1 MMTPLL
7 DDYMALRRAAGF
19 QLRVQ
24 EVHLRNFVK
33 FATERGDAFVR
44 TQTALDWA
52 ALAPSASQ
60 RGNRLDVV
68 RIFARFARIEDS
80 RHEVPPVGVFS
91 SRRLPYRPFIF
102 TADQIRSVLEYAARL
117 PPGSLRPWT
126 YCTLFSLLAVTG
138 MRISEALALRFD
150 DITPDGLLIRKTKF
164 QKSRL
169 VPLHP
174 TTQAGLDRYLQRRR
188 HFGGDDDHVFISLRY
203 RPPHY
208 ATVLATFLQA
218 VRDIG
223 LHPGPGQRGPRL
235 HDLRHSWAVA
245 ALEACPFGH
254 DQVNQH
260 VLGVSTYLGHAKLA
274 STYVYLHTT
283 PHLLAD
289 IAARCERVADGVG
302 P

>member
-7 DDYMALRRAAGF
+7 DDYMTLRRAAGF

-33 FATERGDAFVR
+33 FAADRGEAFVR

-60 RGNRLDVV
+60 RGNQLDVV
-68 RIFARFARIEDS
+68 RIFARFARIEDL

-117 PPGSLRPWT
+117 SPAGSLRPWT

-164 QKSRL
+164 QKS
-169 VPLHP
+169 
-174 TTQAGLDRYLQRRR
+174 
-188 HFGGDDDHVFISLRY
+188 
-203 RPPHY
+203 
-208 ATVLATFLQA
+208 
-218 VRDIG
+218 
-223 LHPGPGQRGPRL
+223 
-235 HDLRHSWAVA
+235 
-245 ALEACPFGH
+245 
-254 DQVNQH
+254 
-260 VLGVSTYLGHAKLA
+260 
-274 STYVYLHTT
+274 
-283 PHLLAD
+283 
-289 IAARCERVADGVG
+289 
-302 P
+302 